1 MPKSILACLVL
12 ACLPTAASAAT
23 VVGTM
28 SDLKSAISA
37 ANSGGDPEIVVQ
49 SGTYTFTSQYGLL
62 LSRDGMTIRS
72 QSGDPESVVLEG
84 AGMSNSAVTHIFQVG
99 ADDVTIEGM
108 TLCRVGDHAIQVHGE
123 TPYDADRPTIR
134 DCVFEDTGQQ
144 MVKVS
149 YRDGESSGSDGG
161 LVEGCRFEFTAG
173 IGPQY
178 YIGGIDAHQ
187 AADWVVRGNEFR
199 GIRSPGGGVA
209 EHAVHF
215 WSSSSNTLVER
226 NLIVNCD
233 RGIGF
238 GLGSRGHSGGIIRN
252 NMIYHANLGDAA
264 DVGIELESASGA
276 VVVHNTVYLEHSYP
290 AAISARFGASS
301 GLTIENNLIH
311 VNGNSPIWMRDGATS
326 TTAGNVT
333 NAQSGWFVDASS
345 GDLHLKDASVSSV
358 IDKAVPMPDVTDD
371 FDGSS
376 RPVGAGRDVGAH
388 EYGGSAATT
397 ELRSW
402 GTLKAAFRG

>member
-1 MPKSILACLVL
+1 
-12 ACLPTAASAAT
+12 
-23 VVGTM
+23 
-28 SDLKSAISA
+28 
-37 ANSGGDPEIVVQ
+37 
-49 SGTYTFTSQYGLL
+49 
-62 LSRDGMTIRS
+62 
-72 QSGDPESVVLEG
+72 
-84 AGMSNSAVTHIFQVG
+84 
-99 ADDVTIEGM
+99 M

-123 TPYDADRPTIR
+123 TPYDADGPTIR
-134 DCVFEDTGQQ
+134 NCIFQDTGQQ

-149 YRDGESSGSDGG
+149 YRDGEPSGSDGG
-161 LVEGCRFEFTAG
+161 LVEDCLFEFTAG

-199 GIRSPGGGVA
+199 GIRSPDSGVA

-215 WSSSSNTLVER
+215 WSASSNTLVER
-226 NLIVNCD
+226 NLIINCD

-252 NMIYHANLGDAA
+252 NMIYHANLADRA

-276 VVVHNTVYLEHSYP
+276 VVAHNTLFLEHSYP

-301 GLTIENNLIH
+301 GLTIQNNLIH

-333 NAQSGWFVDASS
+333 NAAAGWFVDATN
-345 GDLHLKDASVSSV
+345 GDLHLKDGSETSV
-358 IDKAVPMPDVTDD
+358 IDKAVPMTDVSED
-371 FDGSS
+371 FDGNG

-388 EYGGSAATT
+388 EYQNDSATT
-397 ELRSW
+397 EARSW
-402 GTLKAAFRG
+402 GQLKAAYRG